1 MEGKKIEDKTMDRVL
16 HEFTG
21 NLDVEDILARCLSEE
36 LITADDMSR
45 ISATVKNGRTTEAV
59 TDLML
64 RVKRSAP
71 GYLKTFYEILND
83 SKSQFLAPV
92 LAAGMKRVRCNALVF
107 GLVRIMRLEGGI
119 GHLMSC

>member
-1 MEGKKIEDKTMDRVL
+1 MEGKRIEDKTMDRVL

-21 NLDVEDILARCLSEE
+21 NLDVEDILARCLSKE

-45 ISATVKNGRTTEAV
+45 ISATVKNGRTTDAV

-71 GYLKTFYEILND
+71 GYLKTFYEILYD

-92 LAAGMKRVRCNALVF
+92 LAAGTYEKGAL
-107 GLVRIMRLEGGI
+107 
-119 GHLMSC
+119 